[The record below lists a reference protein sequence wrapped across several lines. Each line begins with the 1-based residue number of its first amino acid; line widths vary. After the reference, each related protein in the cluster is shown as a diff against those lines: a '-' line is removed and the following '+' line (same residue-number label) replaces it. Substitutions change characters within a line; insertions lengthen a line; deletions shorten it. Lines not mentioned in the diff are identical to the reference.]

1 MIEWGM
7 DIVRIA
13 QLSPIFGQVQR
24 STQQPGKTETADTE
38 RRTSEER
45 ANQEQIGR
53 EVARLK
59 QVDAEVRA
67 HEHAHRAVGGRYAG
81 PERYEYT
88 RGPDGRQYAVG
99 GEVSIDISKE
109 QKPEATIAKM
119 RIVRA
124 AAMAPA
130 KPSSQDMQIAATASK
145 VEGEAR
151 QELARQTYE
160 QMQNSDSRRT
170 GGELSRYA

>member
-1 MIEWGM
+1 M
-7 DIVRIA
+7 DIVRAA
-13 QLSPIFGQVQR
+13 QLTPMLGQMQR
-24 STQQPGKTETADTE
+24 SAQQPDKTETAETK
-38 RRTSEER
+38 RKTAEER
-45 ANQEQIGR
+45 TRQEQIQR

-67 HEHAHRAVGGRYAG
+67 HEHAHRAVGGRYTG

-99 GEVSIDISKE
+99 GEVSIDVSKE

-119 RIVRA
+119 RVVRA
-124 AAMAPA
+124 AALAPA
-130 KPSSQDMQIAATASK
+130 KPSSQDMQVAATASK
-145 VEGEAR
+145 IENEAR

-160 QMQNSDSRRT
+160 QMQNADSRWT
-170 GGELSRYA
+170 SGVLSRYA